1 MTAIEGRVAAV
12 RGFNRF
18 YTAMLGLLEADH
30 LRLPYTLTEAR
41 VMFELGQ
48 ADRVDLRELRQTLG
62 LDPGYL
68 TRIVAKFESA
78 GYLNRERSA
87 ADGRRQVVWLTE
99 AGAAEYARLD
109 GRSAEQIGA
118 LLGGLPEPDQ
128 HRLVDAM
135 GTVRRLL
142 ESTPDGRAPADR
154 APQDR
159 ARRDAAGRDAGTDA
173 PDRVVLRAPEPGDLG
188 WVVSRNGAI
197 YAAEYGWDA
206 TYEALVA
213 RIVADYVDHR
223 DPDRE
228 ACWIAERAG
237 VPVGCVFCVRADEPD
252 TAKLRLLLVEPS
264 ARGLGI
270 GGRLVDECLRYATR
284 VGYRR
289 MVLWTNDVL
298 TSARRIYT
306 RAGFELVDAEKHHS
320 FGHDLVGETWAR
332 TLGGD

>member
-30 LRLPYTLTEAR
+30 LHLPYTLTEAR

-48 ADRVDLRELRQTLG
+48 ADRVDLRELRETLG

-68 TRIVAKFESA
+68 TRIVAKFSSS
-78 GYLNRERSA
+78 GYLKRERSA
-87 ADGRRQVVWLTE
+87 ADGRRQVVWLTK
-99 AGAAEYARLD
+99 AGRTEYGRLD

-118 LLGGLPEPDQ
+118 LLGGLPGSDQ
-128 HRLVDAM
+128 HRLVEAM
-135 GTVRRLL
+135 GTVRQLL
-142 ESTPDGRAPADR
+142 EDGAE
-154 APQDR
+154 
-159 ARRDAAGRDAGTDA
+159 
-173 PDRVVLRAPEPGDLG
+173 DRVVLRAPEPGDLG

-197 YAAEYGWDA
+197 YAAEYGWDE

-223 DPDRE
+223 DPERE
-228 ACWIAERAG
+228 ECWIAERDG
-237 VPVGCVFCVRADEPD
+237 VPVGCVFCVRGDEPD

-270 GGRLVDECLRYATR
+270 GGRLVDECLRYATG

-298 TSARRIYT
+298 GSARRIYA
-306 RAGFELVDAEKHHS
+306 RAGFELVDSAKHHS

-332 TLGGD
+332 TLGGA

>member
-1 MTAIEGRVAAV
+1 MSGIERRVAAV

-30 LRLPYTLTEAR
+30 LHLPYTLTEAR

-48 ADRVDLRELRQTLG
+48 GDRVDLRELRQTLG

-68 TRIVAKFESA
+68 TRIVAKFEAA
-78 GYLNRERSA
+78 GYLRRERSA
-87 ADGRRQVVWLTE
+87 DDGRRQVVWLTE
-99 AGAAEYARLD
+99 AGAAEFGQLD
-109 GRSAEQIGA
+109 RRAAEQIEA
-118 LLGGLPEPDQ
+118 LLARLPEPDQ
-128 HRLVDAM
+128 HRLVESM
-135 GTVRRLL
+135 GTVRTLL
-142 ESTPDGRAPADR
+142 DRDPA
-154 APQDR
+154 
-159 ARRDAAGRDAGTDA
+159 
-173 PDRVVLRAPEPGDLG
+173 DRVVLRAPRPGELG
-188 WVVSRNGAI
+188 WVVSRNGAL
-197 YAAEYGWDA
+197 YAAEYGWDES
-206 TYEALVA
+206 YEALVA

-223 DPDRE
+223 DPERE

-237 VPVGCVFCVRADEPD
+237 VPVGSVFCVRADEPD

-270 GGRLVDECLRYATR
+270 GARLVDECLRYATR

-298 TSARRIYT
+298 TAARRIYT

-332 TLGGD
+332 PLGGD